1 MFLLVSVILLTRGIS
16 GRENPPWQVDPPARR
31 PPWQGEPPG
40 RETPLERSPP
50 AYGQWAAGT
59 HPTGMHSCSGWA
71 ITQDLSVLSD
81 RCHIYK
87 ELSQIKFY
95 KWCDTTVNIWCI
107 KKRWCW
113 LWSARPEKMIIAILM
128 LGCWLINGSLIS
140 KPVNWKPHN
149 YGQTVRIYH

>member
-16 GRENPPWQVDPPARR
+16 S
-31 PPWQGEPPG
+31 
-40 RETPLERSPP
+40 RETPLAGRPLDKESPWQGDPPGKETPLARRPLSWQGDPNGKEVPP
-50 AYGQWAAGT
+50 AYSQWAAGT

-71 ITQDLSVLSD
+71 IIQDLSVLSD

-95 KWCDTTVNIWCI
+95 KWCDTAVNIWCI
-107 KKRWCW
+107 KKDGVHFD
-113 LWSARPEKMIIAILM
+113 LQDLKKVIIAILM

-140 KPVNWKPHN
+140 NPANW
-149 YGQTVRIYH
+149 